1 MRHKL
6 IRLFAMALFLVATDR
21 AHPAQAQT
29 KDAQAKPA
37 ARNRAGTGDT
47 AAVAR
52 GRYIVDD
59 LVRCTRC
66 HTPLTPSGERDR
78 TRWLMGAPIQVRPT
92 YKGPEW
98 ALVAPRLAGRPPGTD
113 EEFIRLMTT
122 AIARTGEP
130 PRMPMLR
137 LHMTREDA
145 EAVLAYLKSL
155 PH

>member
-1 MRHKL
+1 
-6 IRLFAMALFLVATDR
+6 VDR
-21 AHPAQAQT
+21 AHPAQAENQVRAT
-29 KDAQAKPA
+29 AK
-37 ARNRAGTGDT
+37 NRTETGDSS
-47 AAVAR
+47 AVAR

-78 TRWLMGAPIQVRPT
+78 SRWLMGAPIQVRPT
-92 YKGPEW
+92 YNAPDW

-122 AIARTGEP
+122 GIARTGQP
-130 PRMPMLR
+130 PKMPMLR
-137 LHMTREDA
+137 LHMTRQDA
-145 EAVLAYLKSL
+145 EAVLAYIKSQ